1 MQRIAIV
8 EDKPFLLETLA
19 QQIGAEAG
27 MKVCLLAHD
36 GQDFLDKIHALP
48 TEALPTIV
56 LMDINM
62 PRLDGIQATRQIK
75 TTLPNLPIIMLT
87 VFDED
92 AYIFEAILA
101 GANGYLL
108 KDEPIVRII
117 QALQD
122 VENGG
127 AQMSPEIALKALNF
141 LRNATPVGKVNK
153 PTPKQNLL
161 VEEPTKRELEVLQA
175 IAQGLSYQE
184 TANALFIS
192 LDTVRTHLRKVYQKL
207 YAKNKIEAIATAQ
220 KRGWF

>member
-1 MQRIAIV
+1 LP
-8 EDKPFLLETLA
+8 DL
-19 QQIGAEAG
+19 QI
-27 MKVCLLAHD
+27 M
-36 GQDFLDKIHALP
+36 
-48 TEALPTIV
+48 
-56 LMDINM
+56 
-62 PRLDGIQATRQIK
+62 
-75 TTLPNLPIIMLT
+75 MLT

-92 AYIFEAILA
+92 AYIFVAILA

-108 KDEPIVRII
+108 KDEPITRII

-141 LRNATPVGKVNK
+141 LRNTTPVGKVNK
-153 PTPKQNLL
+153 LTPKQNLL
-161 VEEPTKRELEVLQA
+161 IEEPTKRELEVLQA

-192 LDTVRTHLRKVYQKL
+192 LDTVRTHLRKTYQKL

-220 KRGWF
+220 KRSWF